1 MRKALL
7 VFFVFSAFCIGY
19 SKPLVLVVQEQVQEF
34 TDRDPNLDVM
44 RGLSKAL
51 DENGKVQTV
60 IWSDADPIIAAAFA
74 TGKAGKFTK
83 TPKIADVQRLN
94 RVLKADYVAY
104 LKASY
109 FGGSLKGQIEFYED
123 IGRKPIF
130 TDETTTA
137 ILKDGV
143 LDEVS
148 SSMSLVN
155 TWLMKLVSG
164 PLKGLPGGANVQNP
178 LLGDPTVTPTAI
190 LPIDKAPFESG
201 MAALQKGDVIS
212 AVASLRDAVDADP
225 SNPEVR
231 LALIEAL
238 RRADKPFLAADEAQ
252 RAADTIPTDS
262 RLILAA
268 AECWLAGGKPERAM
282 DLVNKSL
289 AANPK
294 NATAKMLLGDLQIG
308 SLQFQKAVDTYSEAI
323 ELEKDPEIYYR
334 RAQAY
339 ALLEQFPKSIAD
351 LDEAKKLGLSQDER
365 KVTIRYENNVRSLE
379 PVFVSLATSVRNLL
393 AEAKS
398 FPDTK
403 GLDVRAAE
411 IGSRCASFSD
421 YLDKVVPPQFHQKSH
436 AQRALATNLLLQSS
450 LGLQKFL
457 VKRDV
462 EMHGDATL
470 LQIEAM
476 REFAS
481 AQAQYLKE
489 QNTQR

>member
-1 MRKALL
+1 MRKAL
-7 VFFVFSAFCIGY
+7 FVFLFCIASCFGLT
-19 SKPLVLVVQEQVQEF
+19 KPLVLVVQEQVQEF

-74 TGKAGKFTK
+74 TGKAGKYTN
-83 TPKIADVQRLN
+83 TPKISDVQRLN
-94 RVLKADYVAY
+94 RVLKADYVAF

-109 FGGSLKGQIEFYED
+109 VGGSLKGNIDFYED
-123 IGRKPIF
+123 IGRKAIF
-130 TDETTTA
+130 TDETTSS

-143 LDEVS
+143 LDLES

-155 TWLMKLVSG
+155 TWLTKLVSG
-164 PLKGLPGGANVQNP
+164 PLKSLPGGSNVQNP
-178 LLGDPTVTPTAI
+178 VLGDPTVTPTAI
-190 LPIDKAPFESG
+190 IPIDKAPFESG
-201 MAALQKGDVIS
+201 IAALQKGDVIL
-212 AVASLRDAVDADP
+212 AIASLRDAVDADP
-225 SNPEVR
+225 LNADVR

-252 RAADTIPTDS
+252 RAADMIPTDS
-262 RLILAA
+262 RLVLAA
-268 AECWLAGGKPERAM
+268 AECWLVGGKPEKAM
-282 DLVNKSL
+282 DLVNRAL
-289 AANPK
+289 LANPK

-308 SLQFQKAVDTYSEAI
+308 KLQFQKAVDTYSEAI
-323 ELEKDPEIYYR
+323 EIDKDPEIYYR

-339 ALLEQFPKSIAD
+339 ALLEKFPKSIAD
-351 LDEAKKLGLSQDER
+351 LDEAKKLGLSQDEQKVAVRYR
-365 KVTIRYENNVRSLE
+365 KNVSALE
-379 PVFVSLATSVRNLL
+379 PVFISLATSVRNLL
-393 AEAKS
+393 TEAKS

-403 GLDVRAAE
+403 GLDIRAAE
-411 IGSRCASFSD
+411 LGSRCASFSD
-421 YLDKVVPPQFHQKSH
+421 YLDKVIPPQLHQKSH
-436 AQRALATNLLLQSS
+436 AQRALAINLLLQSS

-462 EMHGDATL
+462 EIQGDATL

-489 QNTQR
+489 QNSQR